1 MIRFFF
7 ACALLVA
14 CSTGPTRSEPSQVR
28 ADGRALRSALSSDN
42 SEGPL
47 HDVDN
52 AITDRRPVLGAELIR
67 TAATPAVQR
76 ARAALAAATTHTPE
90 GNAVRAALLA
100 AYDQHLRT
108 LNSYALVLD
117 RGEVEDIQLLE
128 AVHNERESEQ
138 AMIRA
143 LEGVER
149 LELAQ

>member
-1 MIRFFF
+1 MTRWFF

-14 CSTGPTRSEPSQVR
+14 CSSGPTRSEPAQLR
-28 ADGRALRSALSSDN
+28 ADGRALRSALSNDH

-67 TAATPAVQR
+67 SAAIPAVQR
-76 ARAALAAATTHTPE
+76 ARAGVAAATTHTPE
-90 GNAVRAALLA
+90 GNAARAALLE

-138 AMIRA
+138 AMDHARD
-143 LEGVER
+143 GVER
-149 LELAQ
+149 LEQAQ